1 MVVPIFVGVTLSIVR
16 VLKDTQKFGGIEWTR
31 HDKNNDMLAR
41 IKRMVRF
48 DRTLLN
54 IRGCGFSNQSRSV
67 QLSP

>member
-41 IKRMVRF
+41 IKRMHAHGAF
-48 DRTLLN
+48 
-54 IRGCGFSNQSRSV
+54 
-67 QLSP
+67 